1 MYFRNRTKKFT
12 EDCFSSENIQGLRLA
27 LEEADAVI
35 IGAGARGIMVSGNA
49 ACPAMG
55 RPVTTRRPSVRC

>member
-12 EDCFSSENIQGLRLA
+12 EDCFSSENIQGLWLA

-35 IGAGARGIMVSGNA
+35 IGAGAGGLCSLAMQ
-49 ACPAMG
+49 PAL
-55 RPVTTRRPSVRC
+55 PWEDL

>member
-27 LEEADAVI
+27 LEE
-35 IGAGARGIMVSGNA
+35 
-49 ACPAMG
+49 G
-55 RPVTTRRPSVRC
+55 RFEAFRRERLEGYRELGL